1 MFDMNHALVSAGIV
15 ALGALIGAP
24 ARYFVSGL
32 VARRTGETFPW
43 GTMVVN
49 ISGSLA
55 IGMCGAFATIHGLSN
70 ASSFWLLA
78 VTGVLGSY
86 TTVSSF
92 ALQTRALIRDNQ
104 PASALA
110 NAGLSLSLCIIAALL
125 GFALVSMLSPGAPR

>member
-1 MFDMNHALVSAGIV
+1 MNHVLLSAGIV
-15 ALGALIGAP
+15 ALGALIGTP

-49 ISGSLA
+49 ITGSMA
-55 IGMCGAFATIHGLSN
+55 IGICGAFAAIHGLSSG
-70 ASSFWLLA
+70 SSFWLLA

-104 PASALA
+104 PARALA
-110 NAGLSLSLCIIAALL
+110 NAGLSLSLCIFAALL
-125 GFALVSMLSPGAPR
+125 GFALVATLSHGAHR